1 MNKPILKIWNISWH
15 IIVPGVLG
23 FLIPMLIACSRWPA
37 PSMHDDFGNLLVA
50 STLLEGRLTNP
61 TPRAWESLETFH
73 VVMQPTYASKYPI
86 GLGFFLAVGKL
97 MTGSFAAGLWIV
109 SGLASASVAWMV
121 AGAFS
126 KRCAAL
132 SGLFA
137 ASHPYWQ
144 NGWSQ
149 EYTNG
154 WLAVLGISLVIGGFL
169 RLHRFGKSAKGG
181 FWRTRLAIVGL
192 GTGAVFA
199 FYSRPFEGGV
209 VCVLLGFMFLPLV
222 LRRKLL
228 GQSWFWRSAMP
239 GIVILIL
246 GLSFQGMV
254 NRAVTGT
261 WKQLPYQLHETQ
273 YGVAPVLI
281 WQAPHEPTLGHRF
294 PELVQF
300 HRGWSMDAYNK
311 AASWSGYANTL
322 RVRCTSLMNHWGN
335 GLLLASLFALLL
347 SKPRRFI
354 WGFAAVAI
362 LALLVINGIP
372 WTIPQ
377 YVSPIIPIA
386 ILLSCFGLKRIQ
398 RYWLRLVTL
407 KANRSLATWT
417 ILLVLIGW
425 NVALTASIAWDRM
438 SRSPGWEETWSERR
452 VQIVEQLS
460 ASPGPDLVLVRYP
473 KEHDIVNQEWVFNE
487 ANVDATQVLWARS
500 DGGPLDQK
508 VRAAYPDRKIWRL
521 DFLSNGKETLQELTE
536 GN

>member
-1 MNKPILKIWNISWH
+1 
-15 IIVPGVLG
+15 
-23 FLIPMLIACSRWPA
+23 MLIACMRWPA

-61 TPRAWESLETFH
+61 APRAWESLETFH

-86 GLGFFLAVGKL
+86 GLGVFLVLGKL
-97 MTGSFAAGLWIV
+97 VTGLFAAGLWIV
-109 SGLASASVAWMV
+109 SGLASASVSWMV

-126 KRCAAL
+126 KRCAAFC
-132 SGLFA
+132 GLFT

-144 NGWSQ
+144 HGWSQ

-169 RLHRFGKSAKGG
+169 RLHHYGKSANGG
-181 FWRTRLAIVGL
+181 FMRTRMAIAGL

-209 VCVLLGFMFLPLV
+209 VCVLLGLMFFPLV

-228 GQSWFWRSAMP
+228 VQFWFWRSALP
-239 GIVILIL
+239 GIVILVL
-246 GLSFQGMV
+246 GLSFQLMV
-254 NRAVTGT
+254 NHSVTGT

-294 PELVQF
+294 PEQDQF

-311 AASWSGYANTL
+311 AASWSGYANML
-322 RVRCTSLMNHWGN
+322 RVRCISLKNHWGN
-335 GLLLASLFALLL
+335 GLVLASLFALLL
-347 SKPRRFI
+347 SKPRRLI

-362 LALLVINGIP
+362 LSLLVINCIP

-386 ILLSCFGLKRIQ
+386 ILLSCFSLKRIQ
-398 RYWLRLVTL
+398 RMWLGLITT
-407 KANRSLATWT
+407 KANRSFPATWT
-417 ILLVLIGW
+417 IGLILLGW
-425 NVALTASIAWDRM
+425 NVFLTASIAWDRL
-438 SRSPGWEETWSERR
+438 SRSPGWEETWAERR
-452 VQIVEQLS
+452 VQILDQLS
-460 ASPGPDLVLVRYP
+460 SSPGPDLVLVRYP

-487 ANVDATQVLWARS
+487 ANVEATKVLWARS
-500 DGGPLDQK
+500 DRGPLDQK
-508 VRAAYPDRKIWRL
+508 VRAAYPDRKVWSL
-521 DFLSNGKETLQELTE
+521 EFLPSGLETLQELTD
-536 GN
+536 